1 MASLPLIWLGLGIVL
16 ILLELVVPG
25 AVLGFVGGAALLT
38 SGLIYFGHI
47 SGPVNILLTFFIAS
61 ISFVV
66 ILRTG
71 LLRLFPSESTVQNTD
86 ELVDAIGQIV
96 VVLDAITPHRRGR
109 IKYSE
114 TSWSAQADVE
124 LGAGQSAVITGRD
137 GNCFIVKPL
146 EGH

>member
-1 MASLPLIWLGLGIVL
+1 MASLPLVWLSLGVIL

-25 AVLGFVGGAALLT
+25 AVLGFVGGAAILT

-47 SGPVNILLTFFIAS
+47 EGPVNILLTFFIAS
-61 ISFVV
+61 ITFVV
-66 ILRTG
+66 VLRTG
-71 LLRLFPSESTVQNTD
+71 LLRLFPSESRVENTD

-96 VVLDAITPHRRGR
+96 MVLDAITPHRRGR

-114 TSWSAQADVE
+114 TSWPAQADVE
-124 LGAGQSAVITGRD
+124 LDAGQSAVITGRD
-137 GNCFIVKPL
+137 GNCFLVKPL